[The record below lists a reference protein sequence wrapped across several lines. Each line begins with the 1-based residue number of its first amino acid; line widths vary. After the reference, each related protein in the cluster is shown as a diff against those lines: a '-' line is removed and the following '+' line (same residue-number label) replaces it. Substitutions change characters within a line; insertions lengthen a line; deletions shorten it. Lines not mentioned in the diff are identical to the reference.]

1 MYRSDCTNCVASY
14 SRCGPRRP
22 SCSCGPS
29 LENLVLQALKDLFFA
44 RKYWNKSVVHLAIP
58 KEAWFA
64 RRIIRLIDH
73 PSRGRGVSGLAVRI
87 GRPPAGAQGMA
98 GWRRARPF
106 RSEVA
111 RHRQVS
117 GVASLSA
124 RPTRA
129 RPRHRPGYPRSRP
142 TRTARHR
149 RVARAPAGR
158 RFTVSNSEP
167 AAAAGT

>member
-29 LENLVLQALKDLFFA
+29 LENLVLQAPKDLFFA

-73 PSRGRGVSGLAVRI
+73 PSRGRRVSGLAVRI

-117 GVASLSA
+117 GGRVAVREADPCAASPSPRIPPIPA
-124 RPTRA
+124 DADGTAPPGSS
-129 RPRHRPGYPRSRP
+129 RPRRPPL
-142 TRTARHR
+142 HCQ
-149 RVARAPAGR
+149 
-158 RFTVSNSEP
+158 
-167 AAAAGT
+167 

>member
-22 SCSCGPS
+22 SCSCRTS

-73 PSRGRGVSGLAVRI
+73 PSRGI
-87 GRPPAGAQGMA
+87 GRRAGDAAGPSRSAGA
-98 GWRRARPF
+98 RY
-106 RSEVA
+106 
-111 RHRQVS
+111 HRQVS
-117 GVASLSA
+117 AGVASSLSA

-129 RPRHRPGYPRSRP
+129 RGLAIAQDTPDPGRR
-142 TRTARHR
+142 RRRGAARHTAGSARPRPPLR
-149 RVARAPAGR
+149 RQ
-158 RFTVSNSEP
+158 
-167 AAAAGT
+167 